1 MPTMIETEGALLTA
15 ARAGDSRSFDQ
26 LSAPFRQR
34 LFAHC
39 YRMLGSRHD
48 AEDAVQETLLRAWR
62 RIETYESRATFRA
75 WLYAIA
81 TRVCLDALDRRVA
94 RRLPSLD
101 GTSPDDPSRA
111 PAAPVTDPV
120 WIEPCPDTLWDD
132 GTVPSAGERETPE
145 SSYTRRESVSLAFLA
160 AVHLLSPAQRAALL
174 LREVMGWQAAEV
186 ADALDTSVAA
196 VNSSLQRAR
205 RTLDERADRW
215 RERDLA
221 VGAIESDTLA
231 RYVRA
236 WETGDFDALAD
247 VLRADATLAMPPVPS
262 WYAGREA
269 VLGFFKGLAKNL
281 GGAVQMAPVART
293 NGQPAVR
300 SSRTDAAGV
309 ARPDG
314 LHVLTIDR
322 AGHIVGVMVFLGT
335 QAG

>member
-1 MPTMIETEGALLTA
+1 MTETEGALLAA
-15 ARAGDSRSFDQ
+15 ARTGDGRAFDH
-26 LSAPFRQR
+26 LSAPFRRR

-62 RIETYESRATFRA
+62 RIETYESRATFRG

-81 TRVCLDALDRRVA
+81 TRVCLDALDRRGA

-101 GTSPDDPSRA
+101 GSAPDDPTRPPS
-111 PAAPVTDPV
+111 PPVTDPI
-120 WIEPCPDTLWDD
+120 WIEPCPDALWDD
-132 GTVPSAGERETPE
+132 GHATDANERETPE

-160 AVHLLSPAQRAALL
+160 AVHLLPPAQRAALL
-174 LREVMGWQAAEV
+174 LREVMGWQATEV

-221 VGAIESDTLA
+221 VDAIESDTLA

-236 WETGDFDALAD
+236 WETGDFDALAE
-247 VLRADATLAMPPVPS
+247 VLRADVTLAMPPVAS
-262 WYAGREA
+262 WYAGRDA
-269 VLGFFKGLAKNL
+269 VLGFFGGLTRNL
-281 GGAVQMAPVART
+281 GGTVHMTPATRT
-293 NGQPAVR
+293 NGQPALMA
-300 SSRTDAAGV
+300 SRADAAGV
-309 ARPDG
+309 ARPEG

-322 AGHIVGVMVFLGT
+322 AGRILGVMVFLG
-335 QAG
+335 AHAM